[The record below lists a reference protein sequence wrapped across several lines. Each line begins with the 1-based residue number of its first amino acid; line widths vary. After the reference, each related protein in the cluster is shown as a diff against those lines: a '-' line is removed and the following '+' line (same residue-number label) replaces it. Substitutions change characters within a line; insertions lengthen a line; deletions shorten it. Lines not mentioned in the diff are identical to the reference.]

1 MTGRSLPPGIP
12 SDPGLPGA
20 AGLLGAA
27 GRAAVAGFL
36 EERGWRAS
44 EVRPVQVLY
53 RPERSCLV
61 RFRARAERSDGRRRT
76 FSLCAETQ
84 ATEQAVPSAPKGE
97 WPGLWDPVG
106 ERDGYSLWA
115 FPFDPSLPGLPKA
128 ARGDGVRDALGALGP
143 TPSAVHAEALRYRPR
158 RRAMFR
164 YRALRRGRDRGS
176 HRWHRAYGK
185 VMPVADAG
193 RTLRLA
199 EAVRSSRR
207 LPLALPSGAA
217 AHQTLLFD
225 EMPGTPLRELLTRGG
240 SLPRPERIAALLDEL
255 PAAVGRIELPAAADP
270 VKRARSTASLIERL
284 VPSAGEP
291 ARRVADEVAD
301 RSGPFRPRVVH
312 GDLYEAQVVV
322 GEDFTLG
329 LMDLDDLAIGDPGV
343 DAGSFCA
350 HLVALALSVPAA
362 RGKLLAYRSLVR
374 DAFLERLGL
383 SSADLAWR
391 EGFRMLLL
399 APGPFRTL
407 HPSWP
412 SEVRRRVDLAVR
424 LAEGA

>member
-1 MTGRSLPPGIP
+1 VTGKPLPPGIP
-12 SDPGLPGA
+12 PDPGLPGA
-20 AGLLGAA
+20 GGLLGAP

-36 EERGWRAS
+36 EERGWHAS

-61 RFRARAERSDGRRRT
+61 RFRARAERDDGSRRT
-76 FSLCAETQ
+76 FSLCAETRAAERSLLSPQ
-84 ATEQAVPSAPKGE
+84 ERE
-97 WPGLWDPVG
+97 WPGLSDPVG
-106 ERDGYSLWA
+106 ERDGYHLWT
-115 FPFDPSLPGLPKA
+115 FPFDPSLPGLPEA
-128 ARGDGVRDALGALGP
+128 ARGEGVRDALSALGP

-158 RRAMFR
+158 RRAVFR
-164 YRALRRGRDRGS
+164 YRALRRGRDRA
-176 HRWHRAYGK
+176 WLRAYGK
-185 VMPVADAG
+185 VMPAADAERG
-193 RTLRLA
+193 LRLA
-199 EAVRSSRR
+199 EAIRPTRR
-207 LPLALPSGAA
+207 LGLALPSGTAG
-217 AHQTLLFD
+217 HQTLLFD

-255 PAAVGRIELPAAADP
+255 PAAMGRIDLPTAADP

-284 VPSAGEP
+284 VPSAG
-291 ARRVADEVAD
+291 ASASRAADAVAK
-301 RSGPFRPRVVH
+301 RSSPLSPRVVH
-312 GDLYEAQVVV
+312 GDLYEAQVMV
-322 GEDFTLG
+322 GEDFSLA
-329 LMDLDDLAIGDPGV
+329 LVDLDDLAIGDPGV

-362 RGKLLAYRSLVR
+362 RGALLAYRSLVR

-383 SSADLAWR
+383 SSSDLAWR
-391 EGFRMLLL
+391 EGLRMLLL

-412 SEVRRRVDLAVR
+412 TEVRRRVDLAVR